1 MAKKVGIGSQDFE
14 KVRVNNN
21 FYIDKTN
28 FIREWWESGD
38 EVTLITRPRRF
49 GKTLNMSMLEKFFS
63 IQYANRGDLFEGL
76 SIWKEKSPNGEYK
89 YGKIQGTYP
98 VLFISFAGIKE
109 NSFEGA
115 RENICR
121 TIEEQY
127 NKHDYLLDSGLLNEK
142 EKNFYQ
148 KVSAEMSDSIAA
160 GSLRYLSDFLSR
172 YYGKKI
178 IILLDEYDTP
188 MQEAYSNGYWDQLVA
203 FMRKFMNETFKT
215 NPYLE
220 RGLMTG
226 ITRVSKESVF
236 SDLNH
241 PVVITTATTMYETA
255 FGFTE
260 NEVFQALTEY
270 HLQDKAEEAKRWY
283 DGFRFGDCSHMYNP
297 WSVINYLKYK
307 RFAPYW
313 ANTSSNTLVGKLIQ
327 ESNREIKMI
336 VEELLKGKSFKAVID
351 EQVVFDQLENDSNAL
366 WSFLLASGYLKIV
379 RFHDAGSYLGEE
391 FVAYELELTN
401 IEAVTVFRK
410 MIHGW
415 FGKYQMPYNDFIKA
429 MLLHDLKNMNLYM
442 NKVALTTISFFDTGT
457 KMSKESEP
465 ERFYHGLMLGL
476 MVDLNDKYEITSNRE
491 SGFGKYDVLFQPHH
505 DTDDGIILEFKVID
519 QEKEKSL
526 KDTAQAAIKQIVD
539 KKYAEAFGA
548 NYSSDRIRIY
558 GFAFKGK
565 EVWIDGGYLCEY
577 ENP

>member
-1 MAKKVGIGSQDFE
+1 MPRTIAIGEQDFSKMIE
-14 KVRVNNN
+14 GNI
-21 FYIDKTN
+21 FYVDKTS
-28 FIREWWESGD
+28 FLKEWWENKDS
-38 EVTLITRPRRF
+38 VTLITRPRRF
-49 GKTLNMSMLEKFFS
+49 GKTLTMSMVDYFFS
-63 IQYANRGDLFEGL
+63 IKHADKSSLFENL
-76 SIWKEKSPNGEYK
+76 DIWEEEEYRS
-89 YGKIQGTYP
+89 IQGTYP
-98 VLFISFAGIKE
+98 VIFLSFANVKACHYEEAYYDVCDMI
-109 NSFEGA
+109 A
-115 RENICR
+115 REYR
-121 TIEEQY
+121 R
-127 NKHDYLLDSGLLNEK
+127 HRFLLK
-142 EKNFYQ
+142 
-148 KVSAEMSDSIAA
+148 SDSFLPTDQDRFNKLLS
-160 GSLRYLSDFLSR
+160 GGGNLSDVCASINLLSEYLYE
-172 YYGKKI
+172 YYGKKV

-270 HLQDKAEEAKRWY
+270 HLQDKAKEAKRWY

-327 ESNREIKMI
+327 GSNREIKMI
-336 VEELLKGKSFKAVID
+336 VEELLKGKSFKAAID

-548 NYSSDRIRIY
+548 KYSSDRIRIY